1 MNYYLQNKT
10 NADMSLQRQTSLDL
24 SFSDISSVSD
34 VVNKLQLYN
43 LDVVGFAQENIGVLI
58 SVSLKFAICVVRQ
71 STMLLA

>member
-1 MNYYLQNKT
+1 
-10 NADMSLQRQTSLDL
+10 MSLQRQTSLDL